1 MEVLNRV
8 DLNQLVLSFEKD
20 GANVTAQIAD
30 LLNGDGTSF
39 VRTTHWK
46 GREALRIS
54 IVSKNASCRTGQHLA
69 ERILDLWAGFAKR
82 N

>member
-1 MEVLNRV
+1 MA
-8 DLNQLVLSFEKD
+8 SFEKD
-20 GANVTAQIAD
+20 GTNVTAEMAD

-54 IVSKNASCRTGQHLA
+54 IISKNASQRTGQQLA
-69 ERILDLWAGFAKR
+69 DCILDLWATFSKR